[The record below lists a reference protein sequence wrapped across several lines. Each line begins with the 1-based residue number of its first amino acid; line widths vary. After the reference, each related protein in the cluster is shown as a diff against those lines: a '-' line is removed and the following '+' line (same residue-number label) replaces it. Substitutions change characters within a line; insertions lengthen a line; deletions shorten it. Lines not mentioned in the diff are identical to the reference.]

1 MRNGKLETGN
11 YSVIGHRYGIQWSDD
26 ITSEALQLRRELTNM
41 VSMSAR
47 GASPYIPG
55 VYVPLAETIRAAEAI
70 LGGETDKYPEA
81 AFYNVGTI
89 DDVAKR
95 AREEGGD
102 AK

>member
-1 MRNGKLETGN
+1 M
-11 YSVIGHRYGIQWSDD
+11 
-26 ITSEALQLRRELTNM
+26 
-41 VSMSAR
+41 
-47 GASPYIPG
+47 
-55 VYVPLAETIRAAEAI
+55 YVPLAETIRAAEAI